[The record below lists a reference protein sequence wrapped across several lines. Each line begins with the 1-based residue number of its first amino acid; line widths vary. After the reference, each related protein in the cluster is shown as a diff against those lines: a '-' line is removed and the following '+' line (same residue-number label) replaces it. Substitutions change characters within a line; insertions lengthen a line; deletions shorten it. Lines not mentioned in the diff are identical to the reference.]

1 MRKGIAYL
9 PYWPN
14 SNPYQRLLYSEI
26 ESAGIPCK
34 GIKGEDFT
42 FQWLW
47 SNRAKFRYMHL
58 HWLYGVY
65 DSQKS
70 GLSRSKAMLFIIKL
84 LFSRVLGYKLLWT
97 VHNLISHEPS
107 NMKLEVL
114 VRKITARLVNQVIVH
129 CDFAKSEIRRLWGL
143 KKAKIAVIPH
153 GSYVGHYSNNVTRE
167 EARNKLG
174 IDYGSFV
181 FLFFGVVRGYKGI
194 NQLVAKF
201 REINKQFPEIKLVI
215 AGHPFDENIKQELE
229 RIASDVNILLHLHHI
244 PDEEVQFYFNAADIV
259 VFPYL
264 NVLTSGGAMLALSFG
279 KPVIAPAKGCLPELI
294 DEEIGFT
301 YNNTVEFNTI
311 MQNVVRNADIGIMG
325 KKSMN
330 KAKALAWN
338 RIVANYYSDILN
350 CKINN

>member
-1 MRKGIAYL
+1 LRKGIAYL

-26 ESAGIPCK
+26 ESTGIPCN

-47 SNRAKFRYMHL
+47 SNRSKFRYVHL

-65 DSQKS
+65 DPQKS
-70 GLSRSKAMLFIIKL
+70 GLTHFKALLFITKL
-84 LFSRVLGYKLLWT
+84 LFSKLLGYKLLWT

-114 VRKITARLVNQVIVH
+114 VRKITAGLVNQVIVH
-129 CDFAKSEIRRLWGL
+129 CNFAKSEILKLWGI
-143 KKAKIAVIPH
+143 KNGKIVVIPH
-153 GSYVGHYSNNVTRE
+153 GSYVGYYVNNVTSE

-181 FLFFGVVRGYKGI
+181 FLFFGAVRGYKGI
-194 NQLVAKF
+194 NQLVVNF
-201 REINKQFPEIKLVI
+201 REINKQIPEIKLVI

-229 RIASDVNILLHLHHI
+229 KIALDVNIFLHLQHI
-244 PDEEVQFYFNAADIV
+244 PDEEVQFYFNAADVV
-259 VFPYL
+259 VFPYQ

-279 KPVIAPAKGCLPELI
+279 KPVIVPAKGCLPELI

-301 YNNTVEFNTI
+301 YNNEVEFNTI
-311 MQNVVRNADIGIMG
+311 MQNVVRKADIEMMG
-325 KKSMN
+325 KKAMN

-338 RIVANYYSDILN
+338 RIVANNYSDILN
-350 CKINN
+350 